1 MSSQINFYDLYV
13 RRELTFFPIYELNW
27 TLYEHFKVLNTPID
41 FQLPAKQQKRFT
53 DTDRMT
59 DKRL

>member
-1 MSSQINFYDLYV
+1 MWGVNWPFSPFM
-13 RRELTFFPIYELNW
+13 NW